1 VINHPGPIEVLGAD
15 QELQHHAASE
25 RTFLAKLRIGLAVI
39 AYGIV
44 EGRG

>member
-1 VINHPGPIEVLGAD
+1 VINHPGPIEVFGAD
-15 QELQHHAASE
+15 QELQHHAGSE